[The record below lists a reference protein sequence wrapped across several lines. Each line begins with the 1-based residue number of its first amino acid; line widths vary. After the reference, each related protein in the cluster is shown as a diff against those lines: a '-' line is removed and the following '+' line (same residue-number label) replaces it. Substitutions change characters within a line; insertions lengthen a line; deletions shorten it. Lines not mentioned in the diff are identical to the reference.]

1 MELFKSIINTI
12 LEAVKTLIRDFYLS
26 VNPCEKRNQWLFL
39 VESTFKSLRP
49 TLGIYFAY
57 LRDQLETLWRS
68 TLKKKKRGNQYT
80 QFLSNRSLHHSR
92 MRSALPPLVKPIVTK
107 KVPFK
112 RPWPYRTR
120 LNWYKLPFRVWSLV
134 LSSGCLPKFP
144 SVLLIA
150 SSAGVKKLGR
160 SLMAHLYRSVSDC
173 RVSWTRCTFWGVTQ
187 LWTRSSVTG
196 VELLLVR
203 AGCSGSVGGTT
214 GLTGNSS
221 CILLKASSSIVKR
234 PESFSQ
240 FDVPSAVK

>member
-1 MELFKSIINTI
+1 
-12 LEAVKTLIRDFYLS
+12 
-26 VNPCEKRNQWLFL
+26 
-39 VESTFKSLRP
+39 
-49 TLGIYFAY
+49 
-57 LRDQLETLWRS
+57 
-68 TLKKKKRGNQYT
+68 
-80 QFLSNRSLHHSR
+80 
-92 MRSALPPLVKPIVTK
+92 MRSALPPLVKPIVTR

-112 RPWPYRTR
+112 RVWPYRTR

-196 VELLLVR
+196 VELLLIW
-203 AGCSGSVGGTT
+203 AGCDGSVGGTT
-214 GLTGNSS
+214 GLTGNNSY
-221 CILLKASSSIVKR
+221 ILLKASSSLVKR
-234 PESFSQ
+234 SKSDIGFATMTLGWNCCHRSINLVQQTPCLPVSSHDFLNSLQTDILVSLDDRSLMSSFLKPGILPGRRTVFS
-240 FDVPSAVK
+240 ST